1 MQFIVRKKMIL
12 YRENGKFNEPLTTFR
27 AFKRPVCC
35 TRIFFFLHARG
46 KRSLEEEKR
55 IQKLLIRSPQ
65 RETQQENCFTFP
77 PPPPPNRTK
86 APRLRTN
93 YPVPRKREGN
103 KLKGGKANRTVD
115 PLRTHQKIIAPGE
128 EGIREKDSK
137 HRNKCLY

>member
-65 RETQQENCFTFP
+65 KETQQENCFTFP
-77 PPPPPNRTK
+77 PPSLPHPQTER
-86 APRLRTN
+86 RLLVYVLIILCRA
-93 YPVPRKREGN
+93 
-103 KLKGGKANRTVD
+103 KGKVTS
-115 PLRTHQKIIAPGE
+115 
-128 EGIREKDSK
+128 SK
-137 HRNKCLY
+137 VERQTARWTL